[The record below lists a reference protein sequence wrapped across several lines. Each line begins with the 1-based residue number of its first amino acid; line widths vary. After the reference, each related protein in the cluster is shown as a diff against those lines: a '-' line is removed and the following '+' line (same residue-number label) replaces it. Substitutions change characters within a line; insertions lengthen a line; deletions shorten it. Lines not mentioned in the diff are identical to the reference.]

1 MLCMALKYS
10 VKYGRKYFKCFRAE
24 GTPDVFALLK
34 DSFRNMEGIH
44 YHLSLTAITV
54 CP

>member
-1 MLCMALKYS
+1 MLYMALKCY

-24 GTPDVFALLK
+24 GTPDVFALFK

-44 YHLSLTAITV
+44 YHPSLTAITV